1 MFSPSLTSM
10 LLHSLWIDAAPGP
23 GETFLPTPRD
33 VVDDLESLLH
43 RFERRFEDGGIPMPS
58 IPTGGYTEGVA
69 DLGPNVQPIPPID
82 QGAGYQYLFGRV
94 PVDVLIRKF
103 RTSYPLSAAT
113 EYLDLGTSLR
123 EAHGFHPTGLTE
135 CLRSLSSYQRTASNP
150 ARMTVAVIDR
160 GIDLPAHLP
169 QETLGGRLH
178 HLISNVDFSEHAS
191 LVLTEVIERLAFHK
205 LLGTC
210 DLVCAL
216 IEPPQNPVGRKCFRH
231 ANIVE
236 LAHAI
241 RQLSSYVVDPSKKV
255 SGLPLVTNLSMGTH
269 VGPHDGHSPLE
280 NLIERRLPFDQQ
292 RYLVCS
298 AGNDGLAGLSAR
310 CELRNGARDFMR
322 IQTSPAGCEDI
333 LVELWWEE
341 PTHSTMSVTAR
352 VCDRQKKA
360 VGMPIFIDTNGPLI
374 TGKRLATANPGF
386 KSVICESLY
395 HARCSGNFSCAAFAM
410 SARTASD
417 LADLTINL
425 ELRSSDHSS
434 VAVNAWIVVADND
447 GATFVGGAN
456 GGSITVPATYEQ
468 AISVAG
474 VEDVP
479 NSDPAL
485 RPQPWQESSRGPAAN
500 YGTTGQQSL
509 VTLPKLAHRVNSSIA
524 GFGTS
529 YAAPRAAGD
538 VAECVLLSAVTSYN
552 PHNIQHYADADD
564 LARSVIARHG
574 TTAAP
579 GMPDRDRIG
588 FGAII

>member
-10 LLHSLWIDAAPGP
+10 LLHSLWIDVKPQPGY
-23 GETFLPTPRD
+23 THLPTPRD
-33 VVDDLESLLH
+33 VENDLRSLLH
-43 RFERRFEDGGIPMPS
+43 RIGDSPIPMPS
-58 IPTGGYTEGVA
+58 IPTGGYTEGIP

-82 QGAGYQYLFGRV
+82 QGAGHQYLFGRV
-94 PVDVLIRKF
+94 PVDVLINKF
-103 RTSYPLSAAT
+103 HTSYALPSGT

-123 EAHGFHPTGLTE
+123 EAQHFHPTGLTN
-135 CLRSLSSYQRTASNP
+135 CLTSLSSYPRTVFNP
-150 ARMTVAVIDR
+150 TRMTVAVIDR
-160 GIDLPAHLP
+160 GVDLPPHLR
-169 QETLGGRLH
+169 QETLGGRLR
-178 HLISNVDFSEHAS
+178 HLIDDVDFSEHAS
-191 LVLTEVIERLAFHK
+191 LVLTELIERLASHQ
-205 LLGTC
+205 LLDTC

-216 IEPPQNPVGRKCFRH
+216 IKPPQNPIGRKCFRH

-241 RQLSSYVVDPSKKV
+241 RVLSAYIVDPGNGV

-269 VGPHDGHSPLE
+269 VGPHDGGSPLE

-310 CELRNGARDFMR
+310 RELRNGSRDFMR

-341 PTHSTMSVTAR
+341 RSPATMSVTAR
-352 VCDRQKKA
+352 VCNRQKQA
-360 VGMPIFIDTNGPLI
+360 VCMPIFIDANGSLI
-374 TGKRLATANPGF
+374 TGAKLATANPGF
-386 KSVICESLY
+386 KSVVCESLY
-395 HARCSGNFSCAAFAM
+395 HARCSANFSCAAFAM
-410 SARTASD
+410 SASTASD
-417 LADLTINL
+417 LADLTIDI
-425 ELRSSDHSS
+425 ELRCSDHSS

-447 GATFVGGAN
+447 GASFVGG
-456 GGSITVPATYEQ
+456 GSDSSITVPATYEQ

-474 VEDVP
+474 VEDVLS
-479 NSDPAL
+479 NDPAF

-500 YGTTGQQSL
+500 YGTNGHQSST
-509 VTLPKLAHRVNSSIA
+509 TLPKLAHRVDSSIA

-538 VAECVLLSAVTSYN
+538 VVECVLLAAATSYL
-552 PHNIQHYADADD
+552 PRNIKQYADADE
-564 LARSVIARHG
+564 LAKSMIVRHG
-574 TTAAP
+574 ATAAP